1 MDIPIPKEKIVSHV
15 KAFWRNESFF
25 INLSYKGDPNMRSVD
40 VVTPM
45 VGKLISLNTSN
56 KQFKHME
63 LNNMNIIFT
72 DDPRLFHG
80 DQ

>member
-1 MDIPIPKEKIVSHV
+1 
-15 KAFWRNESFF
+15 
-25 INLSYKGDPNMRSVD
+25 MRSVE